1 MTTKPAPQRLV
12 LTERDIAIFKSLSE
26 ARCLEVESVEWLHYP
41 TWRERWEVAQ
51 QVGKKHKPTTQ
62 AYIRLARFAE
72 ARLVQQVQRPVARA
86 VSRYGRDTHVYL
98 LTRLGAEY
106 LADATGQPIETIN
119 YSRERGRAITHLEH
133 MVTVGRFYAAM
144 RTRVESWQGLRFI
157 GWQSDYE
164 LSRGNY
170 DRVEARVEH
179 RDGSTHRKRL
189 PVLPDGAFY
198 IENKEGRFLFFLEVD
213 RGRHASTWKEKISA
227 YEAYV
232 RSQELQTRYGVKD
245 FILLAVT
252 TIAPQRKRLLE
263 TTAQINRDP
272 GVRYLFGLEDVL
284 HPATIGGMWQKIDK
298 TTLERRWV
306 AGQTRQVMRVEPVQH
321 VLLK

>member
-12 LTERDIAIFKSLSE
+12 LTERDIEIFKSLSD

-41 TWRERWEVAQ
+41 TWRERWEAAQ
-51 QVGKKHKPTTQ
+51 QAGKKHKPTTQ

-72 ARLVQQVQRPVARA
+72 AGLVQQVQRPVARA

-106 LADATGQPIETIN
+106 LAQATGQPIETIN

-133 MVTVGRFYAAM
+133 MVAVGRFYAAM
-144 RTRVESWQGLRFI
+144 RAKLETRSYLQFI
-157 GWQSDYE
+157 GWQSDYV
-164 LSRGNY
+164 LSRGY
-170 DRVEARVEH
+170 DRVQARVEH
-179 RDGSTHRKRL
+179 QDGSTHRKRL

-198 IENKEGRFLFFLEVD
+198 IKHTEGWHLFFVELD
-213 RGRHASTWKEKISA
+213 RGRHASTWKEKIYA

-232 RSQELQTRYGVKD
+232 RSKELRTRYGVED

-252 TIAPQRKRLLE
+252 TTTPQRKRLME

-284 HPATIGGMWQKIDK
+284 HPATIGELWQKIDK
-298 TTLERRWV
+298 TTQERRWV
-306 AGQTRQVMRVEPVQH
+306 AGQARQVMRVEAVQH
-321 VLLK
+321 MLLR

>member
-1 MTTKPAPQRLV
+1 MTTKPASQRLV
-12 LTERDIAIFKSLSE
+12 LTDRDIAIFKSLSD

-41 TWRERWEVAQ
+41 TWRERWEAAQ
-51 QVGKKHKPTTQ
+51 QAGKKHKPTTQ

-72 ARLVQQVQRPVARA
+72 AGLVQQVQRPVARA

-98 LTRLGAEY
+98 LTRRGAEQ
-106 LADATGQPIETIN
+106 LADATGQAIETIN

-133 MVTVGRFYAAM
+133 MVAVGRFYAAF
-144 RTRVESWQGLRFI
+144 RTKVESMRLQMV
-157 GWQSDYE
+157 GWQSDYV
-164 LSRGNY
+164 LSRSY
-170 DRVEARVEH
+170 DRIEARVEH

-189 PVLPDGAFY
+189 PVLPDGAFA
-198 IENKEGRFLFFLEVD
+198 IENKQGRFLFFLEID
-213 RGRHASTWKEKISA
+213 RGRHASTWKEKIVA

-232 RSQELQTRYGVKD
+232 RSKELRARYGTDD

-252 TIAPQRKRLLE
+252 TTTPQRKRLME

-284 HPATIGGMWQKIDK
+284 HPATIGGLWQKIDK
-298 TTLERRWV
+298 TTREQRWV
-306 AGQTRQVMRVEPVQH
+306 AGQARQVMRVEAVQH
-321 VLLK
+321 MLLR

>member
-1 MTTKPAPQRLV
+1 MKPAPQRLV

-51 QVGKKHKPTTQ
+51 QAGKKHKPTTQ

-72 ARLVQQVQRPVARA
+72 AGLVQQVQRPVARA

-133 MVTVGRFYAAM
+133 MVAVGRFYAAM
-144 RTRVESWQGLRFI
+144 RARLESMSLPFVD
-157 GWQSDYE
+157 WQSDYV
-164 LSRGNY
+164 LSRGY
-170 DRVEARVEH
+170 DRIMVRVEH

-189 PVLPDGAFY
+189 PVLPDGAFVVQ
-198 IENKEGRFLFFLEVD
+198 NKVGRHLFFLEID
-213 RGRHASTWKEKISA
+213 RGRHASTWKEKIYA

-232 RSQELQTRYGVKD
+232 RSDELKKRYGVET
-245 FILLAVT
+245 FTLLAVT
-252 TIAPQRKRLLE
+252 TLAAQRKRLIE
-263 TTAQINRDP
+263 ATAQINAKP
-272 GVRYLFGLEDVL
+272 GGRYLFGLLDEL
-284 HPATIGGMWQKIDK
+284 HPTTIGTWQMIDK
-298 TTLERRWV
+298 TTQEQRWV
-306 AGQTRQVMRVEPVQH
+306 AGQARQVMRVETVQH
-321 VLLK
+321 VLLR